1 LILQLRSSESNTS
14 EILKAENLSKTY
26 GKGPA
31 SVHALKNVSITVR
44 EGELSLIVGPSGS
57 GKTTLLLICGTL
69 LRPDE
74 GRVSIDNLQVTSM
87 NQGSLPEVRLKKIG
101 FIFQEFNLLSGFTA
115 LENVEVALNMNGIRG
130 GRAKKI
136 AWQAID
142 KVGLHDRG
150 HRLQEDLSG
159 GEKQRVA
166 IARAIVN
173 NPKLIIADEPTAN
186 LDSKTGSEVIETLRD
201 IVKKEGRAALIAS
214 HDERIEGFADSIA
227 TLQDGSII

>member
-1 LILQLRSSESNTS
+1 MHSSESNTS
-14 EILKAENLSKTY
+14 EILKAEHLSKTY
-26 GKGPA
+26 GKGYA
-31 SVHALKNVSITVR
+31 AVHALKNVSLTIH
-44 EGELSLIVGPSGS
+44 EGELSLIAGPSGS

-130 GRAKKI
+130 GKAKKI

-142 KVGLHDRG
+142 KVGLHDRAN
-150 HRLQEDLSG
+150 HLQEDLSG

-166 IARAIVN
+166 IARAVVN

-186 LDSKTGSEVIETLRD
+186 LDSKTGSGVIETLRD
-201 IVKKEGRAALIAS
+201 IVKKEGKAALIAS
-214 HDERIEGFADSIA
+214 HDVRIEGLADSIA
-227 TLQDGSII
+227 KLEDGNIVR

>member
-1 LILQLRSSESNTS
+1 
-14 EILKAENLSKTY
+14 A
-26 GKGPA
+26 
-31 SVHALKNVSITVR
+31 VHALKNVSLTIH
-44 EGELSLIVGPSGS
+44 EGELSLIAGPSGS

-142 KVGLHDRG
+142 KVGLHDRAN
-150 HRLQEDLSG
+150 HLQEDLSG

-166 IARAIVN
+166 IARAVAN

-186 LDSKTGSEVIETLRD
+186 LDSKSGSEVIETLRD
-201 IVKKEGRAALIAS
+201 IVKKEGKAALIAS
-214 HDERIEGFADSIA
+214 HDVRIEGLADSI
-227 TLQDGSII
+227 TKLEDGSMVR

>member
-1 LILQLRSSESNTS
+1 MHSNESRPS

-26 GKGPA
+26 GKGYA
-31 SVHALKNVSITVR
+31 AVHALKNVSLTVHQ
-44 EGELSLIVGPSGS
+44 GELYLIVGPSGS

-74 GRVSIDNLQVTSM
+74 GRVSIDGLDVTSM
-87 NQGSLPEVRLKKIG
+87 NLGRLPGVRLKKIG

-115 LENVEVALNMNGIRG
+115 LENVEVALNMNRIRG
-130 GRAKKI
+130 GTAKKI

-142 KVGLHDRG
+142 RVGLHDRAD
-150 HRLQEDLSG
+150 HLQEDLSG

-201 IVKKEGRAALIAS
+201 IVKKEGRAALVAS
-214 HDERIEGFADSIA
+214 HDKRIEGLADTIA
-227 TLQDGSII
+227 TLEDGSLASKG

>member
-1 LILQLRSSESNTS
+1 LHSSESNTS

-26 GKGPA
+26 GKGSA
-31 SVHALKNVSITVR
+31 AVHALKNVSLTIH
-44 EGELSLIVGPSGS
+44 EGELSLIAGPSGS

-101 FIFQEFNLLSGFTA
+101 FIFQEFNLLGGFTA

-130 GRAKKI
+130 GRAKQI

-142 KVGLHDRG
+142 KVGLHDRAN
-150 HRLQEDLSG
+150 HLQEDLSG

-166 IARAIVN
+166 IARAVVN

-201 IVKKEGRAALIAS
+201 IVKKEGKAALIAS
-214 HDERIEGFADSIA
+214 HDVRIEGLADSVA
-227 TLQDGSII
+227 KLEDGSIVR

>member
-1 LILQLRSSESNTS
+1 LHSSESNTS

-26 GKGPA
+26 GKGSA
-31 SVHALKNVSITVR
+31 AVHALKNVSLTIH
-44 EGELSLIVGPSGS
+44 EGELSLIAGPSGS

-74 GRVSIDNLQVTSM
+74 GRISIDNLQVTSM

-130 GRAKKI
+130 GKAKKI

-142 KVGLHDRG
+142 KVGLHDRAN
-150 HRLQEDLSG
+150 HLQEDLSG

-166 IARAIVN
+166 IARAVVN

-186 LDSKTGSEVIETLRD
+186 LDSKTGSRVIETLRD
-201 IVKKEGRAALIAS
+201 IIKKEGKAALIAS
-214 HDERIEGFADSIA
+214 HDVRIEGLADSIA
-227 TLQDGSII
+227 KLEDGSIVR

>member
-1 LILQLRSSESNTS
+1 MHSSESNTS

-26 GKGPA
+26 GKGSA
-31 SVHALKNVSITVR
+31 AVHALKNVSLTIH
-44 EGELSLIVGPSGS
+44 EGELSLIAGPSGS

-74 GRVSIDNLQVTSM
+74 GRISIDNLQVTSM

-130 GRAKKI
+130 GKAKKI

-142 KVGLHDRG
+142 KVGLHDRAN
-150 HRLQEDLSG
+150 HLQEDLSG

-166 IARAIVN
+166 IARAVVN

-186 LDSKTGSEVIETLRD
+186 LDSKTGSGVIETLRD
-201 IVKKEGRAALIAS
+201 IVKNEGKAALISS
-214 HDERIEGFADSIA
+214 HDVRIEGLADSIA
-227 TLQDGSII
+227 KLEDGSIVR

>member
-1 LILQLRSSESNTS
+1 LHSSESNTS

-26 GKGPA
+26 GKGSA
-31 SVHALKNVSITVR
+31 AVHALKNVSLTIHG
-44 EGELSLIVGPSGS
+44 GELSLIVGPSGS

-130 GRAKKI
+130 GKAKKI

-142 KVGLHDRG
+142 KVGLHDRAN
-150 HRLQEDLSG
+150 HLQEDLSG

-166 IARAIVN
+166 IARAVVN

-186 LDSKTGSEVIETLRD
+186 LDSKTGSRVIETLRD
-201 IVKKEGRAALIAS
+201 IIKKEGKAALIAS
-214 HDERIEGFADSIA
+214 HDVRIEGLADSIA
-227 TLQDGSII
+227 KLEDGSIVR

>member
-1 LILQLRSSESNTS
+1 MHSSESNTS

-26 GKGPA
+26 GKGSA
-31 SVHALKNVSITVR
+31 AVHALKNVSLSVQ

-142 KVGLHDRG
+142 KVGLHDRAN
-150 HRLQEDLSG
+150 HLQEDLSG

-166 IARAIVN
+166 IARAVVN
-173 NPKLIIADEPTAN
+173 NPKLIIADEPIAN
-186 LDSKTGSEVIETLRD
+186 LDSKTGSGVIETLRD
-201 IVKKEGRAALIAS
+201 IVKKEGKAALIAS
-214 HDERIEGFADSIA
+214 HDVRIEGLADSIA
-227 TLQDGSII
+227 KLEDGSIVR

>member
-1 LILQLRSSESNTS
+1 MHSSESNTS

-26 GKGPA
+26 GKGSA
-31 SVHALKNVSITVR
+31 AVHALKNVSLSVQ

-130 GRAKKI
+130 GKAKKI

-142 KVGLHDRG
+142 KVGLHDRAN
-150 HRLQEDLSG
+150 HLQEDLSG

-166 IARAIVN
+166 IARAVVN

-186 LDSKTGSEVIETLRD
+186 LDSKTGAEVIETLRD
-201 IVKKEGRAALIAS
+201 IVKKERKAALIAS
-214 HDERIEGFADSIA
+214 HDARIEGLADSIA
-227 TLQDGSII
+227 KLEDGSIVR

>member
-1 LILQLRSSESNTS
+1 LHSSESNTS

-26 GKGPA
+26 GKGSA
-31 SVHALKNVSITVR
+31 AVHALKNVSLTIH
-44 EGELSLIVGPSGS
+44 EGELSLIAGPSGS

-87 NQGSLPEVRLKKIG
+87 NQGRLPEIRLKKIG

-130 GRAKKI
+130 GRAKQI

-142 KVGLHDRG
+142 KVGLHDRAN
-150 HRLQEDLSG
+150 HLQEDLSG

-166 IARAIVN
+166 IARAVVN

-186 LDSKTGSEVIETLRD
+186 LDSKTGSGVIETLRD
-201 IVKKEGRAALIAS
+201 IVKKEGKAALIAS
-214 HDERIEGFADSIA
+214 HDVRIEGLADSIA
-227 TLQDGSII
+227 KLEDGSIVR

>member
-1 LILQLRSSESNTS
+1 MHSSESNTS

-26 GKGPA
+26 GKGSA
-31 SVHALKNVSITVR
+31 AVHALKNVSLTIH
-44 EGELSLIVGPSGS
+44 EGELSLIAGPSGS

-74 GRVSIDNLQVTSM
+74 GRISIDNLQVTSM

-130 GRAKKI
+130 GKAKKI

-142 KVGLHDRG
+142 KVGLHDRAN
-150 HRLQEDLSG
+150 HLQEDLSG
-159 GEKQRVA
+159 GENGLR
-166 IARAIVN
+166 
-173 NPKLIIADEPTAN
+173 
-186 LDSKTGSEVIETLRD
+186 GSLGGGV
-201 IVKKEGRAALIAS
+201 
-214 HDERIEGFADSIA
+214 ERSS
-227 TLQDGSII
+227 GSR

>member
-1 LILQLRSSESNTS
+1 
-14 EILKAENLSKTY
+14 
-26 GKGPA
+26 
-31 SVHALKNVSITVR
+31 LKNVSLTIH
-44 EGELSLIVGPSGS
+44 EGELSLIAGPSGS

-142 KVGLHDRG
+142 KVGLHDRAN
-150 HRLQEDLSG
+150 HLQEDLSG

-166 IARAIVN
+166 IARAVVN

-186 LDSKTGSEVIETLRD
+186 LDSKTGSRVIEALRD
-201 IVKKEGRAALIAS
+201 IVKKEGKAALIAS
-214 HDERIEGFADSIA
+214 HDVRIEGLADSI
-227 TLQDGSII
+227 TKLEDGSMVR

>member
-1 LILQLRSSESNTS
+1 LHSSESNTS

-26 GKGPA
+26 GKGSA
-31 SVHALKNVSITVR
+31 AVHALKNVSLTIH
-44 EGELSLIVGPSGS
+44 EGELSLIAGPSGS

-74 GRVSIDNLQVTSM
+74 GQVSIDNLQVTSM

-142 KVGLHDRG
+142 KVGLHDRAN
-150 HRLQEDLSG
+150 HLQEDLSG

-166 IARAIVN
+166 IARAVVN

-201 IVKKEGRAALIAS
+201 IVKKERKAALIAS
-214 HDERIEGFADSIA
+214 HDARIEGLADSIA
-227 TLQDGSII
+227 KLEDGSIVR

>member
-1 LILQLRSSESNTS
+1 LHSSESNTS

-26 GKGPA
+26 GKGSA
-31 SVHALKNVSITVR
+31 AVHALKNVSLTVH
-44 EGELSLIVGPSGS
+44 EGELSLIAGPSGS

-74 GRVSIDNLQVTSM
+74 GRVTIDNLQVTSM

-142 KVGLHDRG
+142 KVGLHDRAN
-150 HRLQEDLSG
+150 HLQEDLSG

-166 IARAIVN
+166 IARAVVN

-186 LDSKTGSEVIETLRD
+186 LDSKTGLEVIETLRD
-201 IVKKEGRAALIAS
+201 IVKKEGKAALIAS
-214 HDERIEGFADSIA
+214 HDVRIEGLADSIA
-227 TLQDGSII
+227 KLEDGSIVR

>member
-1 LILQLRSSESNTS
+1 
-14 EILKAENLSKTY
+14 
-26 GKGPA
+26 
-31 SVHALKNVSITVR
+31 LKNVSLSVQ

-130 GRAKKI
+130 GKAKKI

-142 KVGLHDRG
+142 KVGLHDRAN
-150 HRLQEDLSG
+150 HLQEDLSG

-166 IARAIVN
+166 IARAVVN

-186 LDSKTGSEVIETLRD
+186 LDSKTGSGVIETLRD
-201 IVKKEGRAALIAS
+201 IVKNEGKAALIAS
-214 HDERIEGFADSIA
+214 HDVRIEGLADSIA
-227 TLQDGSII
+227 KLEDGSIVR

>member
-1 LILQLRSSESNTS
+1 MHSSESNTS

-26 GKGPA
+26 GKGSA
-31 SVHALKNVSITVR
+31 AVHALKNVSLTIH
-44 EGELSLIVGPSGS
+44 EGELSLIAGPSGS

-115 LENVEVALNMNGIRG
+115 LENVEVALNMNGLRG
-130 GRAKKI
+130 GKAKKI

-142 KVGLHDRG
+142 KVGLHDRAN
-150 HRLQEDLSG
+150 HLQEDLSG

-166 IARAIVN
+166 IARAVVN

-186 LDSKTGSEVIETLRD
+186 LDSKTGSGVIETLRD
-201 IVKKEGRAALIAS
+201 IVKKEGKAALIAS
-214 HDERIEGFADSIA
+214 HDVRIEGLADSIA
-227 TLQDGSII
+227 KLEDGSIVR